1 MSQRSLCGLDDS
13 SVTEVIV
20 WSFDPQDD
28 HQSYVT
34 EASELKVRWSGF
46 QDPHS
51 GLTYFRVA
59 LGSAPALDDV
69 VPFLHVGLQTC
80 EWTHSPPPPSPSPVQ
95 SSPPEVHMQLPGQC
109 RLWSLLADAV
119 SCVECPVMLFCG
131 PGTSCRF

>member
-1 MSQRSLCGLDDS
+1 MTAVSQRSLRGLDDS
-13 SVTEVIV
+13 SVTEVVV

-80 EWTHSPPPPSPSPVQ
+80 EWTHCPPPLPPCSRHLLKSTCSCQDSAGYGSYLPMQ
-95 SSPPEVHMQLPGQC
+95 S
-109 RLWSLLADAV
+109 LA
-119 SCVECPVMLFCG
+119 
-131 PGTSCRF
+131 